1 MLKIS
6 RALMIPALFVPRY
19 IFTAFNT
26 AGWKMAAD
34 GKTIEMKDGN
44 PIWVDA
50 NGGESVMEGG
60 TITRLNGEIK
70 KHRERVTALE
80 TDLAPF
86 AGLDAKAAKEAIEMV
101 SKIDKK
107 KLIDAGEVDRVTNEI
122 KATFQGQLTEAQK
135 VNADLQVQ
143 IDNRDIDGVFTG
155 SDFVRDQV
163 AIPADMFQAYFR
175 SNFKKG
181 KDGKIEAYD
190 KMNNRI
196 VSKQKVGEYAEPA
209 EALQILVEQ
218 HPQKDTIL
226 RAPNASGG
234 GGGGGGNRHGKRVIP
249 RAEFDK
255 MLPAEQQDMAKKAGA
270 GEVVLTD

>member
-6 RALMIPALFVPRY
+6 RALMIPALLVPRY

-26 AGWKMAAD
+26 AGWKMTAD
-34 GKTIEMKDGN
+34 GKSIEMKDGN
-44 PIWVDA
+44 PIWIDA
-50 NGGESVMEGG
+50 NGGEGVMEGG

-70 KHRERVTALE
+70 KTRERAE
-80 TDLAPF
+80 KAEADLVPF
-86 AGLDAKAAKEAIEMV
+86 AGLDAKAAKDAIEMV

-135 VNADLQVQ
+135 VNADLQTQ
-143 IDNRDIDGVFTG
+143 IDNRDIDAVFTG

-175 SNFKKG
+175 ANFKK
-181 KDGKIEAYD
+181 KDGKIEAFD
-190 KMNNRI
+190 KMGNRV

-255 MLPAEQQDMAKKAGA
+255 MMPAEQQDMAKKAGA